1 MSKRA
6 VEICETYTPGK
17 NLGRTRTV
25 TVERIPA
32 TEVTYEGETDT
43 HVTFDVF
50 GRVDVLIERALRAN
64 DLPHQR
70 ITYTASDARQVSRFG
85 GEMR

>member
-17 NLGRTRTV
+17 NLGQTRTV

-32 TEVTYEGETDT
+32 TEVTYEGQTDT
-43 HVTFDVF
+43 HMTFDVF

-70 ITYTASDARQVSRFG
+70 ITYTASDARQASPSG
-85 GEMR
+85 GEVR